1 MTNDTSTSARSS
13 TSHVAAEVVPNKPP
27 EPALPQGWFK
37 RTVFLVK
44 QTVSD
49 WSDDE
54 ASRLAASLAFYTLLS
69 LAPLLML
76 SIAVAGWFMGS
87 DAASGEIAR
96 ELEGVVGPAAGQ
108 AIEEVI
114 RSGASNDRLGSII
127 GVGVAL
133 FGASG
138 VFGELQ
144 VSMNRVWEVQ
154 PKPQNAILE
163 FLRARFF
170 SMTMVMGVAFLLLV
184 SLAVSAALAAV
195 LARFN
200 EMVPLPGLWMVLNFL
215 IALLLVSLLFALIFK
230 LVPDVKVGWRDVWVG
245 ALVTGTLFSIGKM
258 ALAAYLGTSEAVTAF
273 GAAGSLVALIV
284 WVYYSAQ
291 IMFFGAEFTQV
302 YARYFGSRIT
312 PNEHAVRVRGRQS
325 RARAQEPVPSSSH

>member
-1 MTNDTSTSARSS
+1 MTNDTSTSARSN
-13 TSHVAAEVVPNKPP
+13 TSQASAEVVPKEPP

-96 ELEGVVGPAAGQ
+96 ELEGVVGPAAGR

-114 RSGASNDRLGSII
+114 RSGASNDRLGSMI

-144 VSMNRVWEVQ
+144 
-154 PKPQNAILE
+154 
-163 FLRARFF
+163 
-170 SMTMVMGVAFLLLV
+170 
-184 SLAVSAALAAV
+184 
-195 LARFN
+195 
-200 EMVPLPGLWMVLNFL
+200 
-215 IALLLVSLLFALIFK
+215 
-230 LVPDVKVGWRDVWVG
+230 
-245 ALVTGTLFSIGKM
+245 
-258 ALAAYLGTSEAVTAF
+258 
-273 GAAGSLVALIV
+273 
-284 WVYYSAQ
+284 
-291 IMFFGAEFTQV
+291 
-302 YARYFGSRIT
+302 
-312 PNEHAVRVRGRQS
+312 
-325 RARAQEPVPSSSH
+325 